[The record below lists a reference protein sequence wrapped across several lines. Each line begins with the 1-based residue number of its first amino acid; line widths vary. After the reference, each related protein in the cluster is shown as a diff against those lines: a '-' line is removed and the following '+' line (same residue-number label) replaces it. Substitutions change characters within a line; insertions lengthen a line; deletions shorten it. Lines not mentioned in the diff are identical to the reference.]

1 MANSEYLNLKKNG
14 ILFKKCLKMYDCE
27 DNLNFHDLF
36 LNKYNVS
43 RIFFLFKRSSYA
55 MIPDCDGF
63 DFDNFVLL
71 PLLLL

>member
-1 MANSEYLNLKKNG
+1 
-14 ILFKKCLKMYDCE
+14 MYDCE